1 MKNNILQMDINRE
14 CSGCKA
20 CESICPKNSISFI
33 ENDEGFLIP
42 TVDEN
47 TCVNCGLCYKK
58 CPQLNSVTISDS
70 FKLQKQEVYA
80 SKAKDK
86 HTLLE
91 SSSGGVFTI
100 IATEV
105 IKNNGV
111 VFGCAFDENFV
122 ARHISIKTVKELE
135 KLRGS
140 KYVQSNTMKT
150 FLETKSYLK
159 KDIPVLYVGTPCQIA
174 GLRAF
179 LGKPYDKLITIDL
192 VCHGVPSP
200 KLFSQYLSDFE
211 KRNNEKIK
219 KYDFRYKE
227 KTGSSKCN
235 RIITN
240 KKTRA
245 YVYQCDPYY
254 KSFSDEKTYRECCY
268 NCKYTNTKRIG
279 DITIGDYWG
288 YELFHPERDSSLGIS
303 VVLINTTIGKEIF
316 DKVKNTYLTTYD
328 STLDEAICKQYTLKK
343 PAKRPSCRDEF
354 YKDINS
360 IGYAKTMKKHINTK
374 GIVLNSIFLRINKDM
389 RVKFRRLKNVLKK

>member
-1 MKNNILQMDINRE
+1 MKNNILQMDIDQE

-42 TVDEN
+42 TVDES
-47 TCVNCGLCYKK
+47 TCVSCGLCYKK

-70 FKLQKQEVYA
+70 LKLQKQEVYA
-80 SKAKDK
+80 SKGKDK
-86 HTLLE
+86 YTLLE

-122 ARHISIKTVKELE
+122 ARHISIKTVEELE

-150 FLETKSYLK
+150 FLEAKSYLK

-200 KLFSQYLSDFE
+200 KLFSQYLADFE
-211 KRNNEKIK
+211 KRNDEKIK

-268 NCKYTNTKRIG
+268 SCKYTNTKRIG

-343 PAKRPSCRDEF
+343 PAKRPSCRSEF
-354 YKDINS
+354 YKDLNS
-360 IGYAKTMKKHINTK
+360 IGYAETMKKHVNTK
-374 GIVLNSIFLRINKDM
+374 GIVLNAILLSINKDM
-389 RVKFRRLKNVLKK
+389 RVKLRRLKNILKK

>member
-1 MKNNILQMDINRE
+1 MNINILKMNINKE
-14 CSGCKA
+14 CSGCRA
-20 CESICPKNSISFI
+20 CENICPKNSISFV

-42 TVDEN
+42 TIDEN
-47 TCVNCGLCYKK
+47 TCINCGLCYKK
-58 CPQLNSVTISDS
+58 CPQLNSVNILES
-70 FKLQKQEVYA
+70 FKLSKQEVYA

-86 HTLLE
+86 GILLE

-100 IATEV
+100 IAMEI

-111 VFGCAFDENFV
+111 VFGCTFDENFV
-122 ARHISIKTVKELE
+122 ARHIAVKTVEDLE

-150 FLETKSYLK
+150 FLETKEYLK
-159 KDIPVLYVGTPCQIA
+159 KGIPVLYSGTPCQIA

-179 LGKPYDKLITIDL
+179 LGKSYDKLITIDL
-192 VCHGVPSP
+192 ICHGVPSP
-200 KLFSQYLSDFE
+200 KLFSEYLADFE
-211 KRNNEKIK
+211 SKNDEKIE

-245 YVYQCDPYY
+245 YVYQCDSYY

-268 NCKYTNTKRIG
+268 SCKYTNTKRIG
-279 DITIGDYWG
+279 DITIGDYLG

-303 VVLINTTIGKEIF
+303 VVLVNTIIGKKIF
-316 DKVKNTYLTTYD
+316 DKVKDTYLTTYN
-328 STLDEAICKQYTLKK
+328 STLDEAIYKQYTLKK
-343 PAKRPSCRDEF
+343 PSKRPSCRSEF
-354 YKDINS
+354 YKDLNS
-360 IGYAKTMKKHINTK
+360 IGYTKTMKKYVKTK
-374 GIVLNSIFLRINKDM
+374 GIILNHIFLSINKDM
-389 RVKFRRLKNVLKK
+389 RVKFRMLKNRIKI